1 MLGVL
6 VRPRIAVA
14 TGLVGAVAIAWLY
27 LVPLSRDMYG
37 AMSGPSAWMMRTDWD
52 ARYFA
57 LMFWMWAVMMIGM
70 MLPSAAPAILLFARV
85 LQGSP
90 HADAPVARSYAFA
103 SGYLIA
109 WTAFSL
115 AATVLQWQLARAALL
130 SPMMESASPVL
141 GAVILV
147 AAGVYQWTSLK
158 QHCLVH
164 CRAPAEFLTQR
175 FRSGWR
181 GALRMGVEHGI
192 HCVGCCWVLM
202 GLLFVGGVMQL
213 AWIAAIAI
221 FVLLEKLAPF
231 GAQLGRLGGA
241 LLVLAGIGLLVR

>member
-1 MLGVL
+1 MQGLLG
-6 VRPRIAVA
+6 RPRLAVA
-14 TGLVGAVAIAWLY
+14 IGLTGAVAIAWLY

-37 AMSGPSAWMMRTDWD
+37 AMTGPSAWMMQTDWD

-57 LMFWMWAVMMIGM
+57 LMFLMWAVMMVGM

-85 LQGSP
+85 LQRSP
-90 HADAPVARSYAFA
+90 GADAPVARSYAFA
-103 SGYLIA
+103 GGYLVA

-115 AATVLQWQLARAALL
+115 GATLLQWQLARAALL
-130 SPMMESASPVL
+130 SPMMASATPVL
-141 GAVILV
+141 GAAILV
-147 AAGVYQWTSLK
+147 AAGVYQWTSVK
-158 QHCLVH
+158 QVCLRH

-175 FRSGWR
+175 FRPGWR

-213 AWIAAIAI
+213 AWIAAITI
-221 FVLLEKLAPF
+221 FVLIEKLAPF
-231 GAQLGRLGGA
+231 GAQLGRVGGA
-241 LLVLAGIGLLVR
+241 VLVLAGVSLLWR

>member
-1 MLGVL
+1 MWGALN
-6 VRPRIAVA
+6 RPRVAVSV
-14 TGLVGAVAIAWLY
+14 GLAGAVAIAWLH

-37 AMSGPSAWMMRTDWD
+37 AMTGPSAWMMQADWD
-52 ARYFA
+52 GRYFA
-57 LMFWMWAVMMIGM
+57 LMFWMWAVMMVGM

-85 LQGSP
+85 LQQSP
-90 HADAPVARSYAFA
+90 RADAPVARTYAFVG
-103 SGYLIA
+103 GYLIA
-109 WTAFSL
+109 WTGFSL
-115 AATVLQWQLARAALL
+115 AATLLQWQLARAALL
-130 SPMMESASPVL
+130 SPMMESASPKL
-141 GAVILV
+141 GGAILV

-164 CRAPAEFLTQR
+164 CRAPAEFLTAR
-175 FRSGWR
+175 FRPGWR

-241 LLVLAGIGLLVR
+241 LLVLAGVGLLLP